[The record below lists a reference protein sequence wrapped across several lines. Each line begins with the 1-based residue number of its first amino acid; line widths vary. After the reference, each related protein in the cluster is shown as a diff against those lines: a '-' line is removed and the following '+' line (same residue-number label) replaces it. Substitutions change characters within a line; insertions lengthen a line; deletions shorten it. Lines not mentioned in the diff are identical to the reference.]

1 MKLSILIVNWNT
13 RDLVISCIN
22 SILENA
28 PDFDYE
34 IIVVDNY
41 SQDGSADALVNLFG
55 HDKKIRV
62 IQSLRN
68 LGFAKGNNLAYDN
81 SSGEYILLL
90 NPDTEVRPEALQ
102 SLVEY
107 LESHPTAG
115 VVGPQLRNPDGTLQP
130 SVRRF
135 PGIWSSMIVFSGL
148 HRFLRPHRYLMDD
161 FSYEETADVDQVMGA
176 ALLTRRSIIKEFG
189 GFLDEKF
196 WLWYEEVDFCKRV
209 KAAGY
214 QIKYYPKAI
223 IMHQGA
229 QSFSQMDVFA
239 RKRAAARSLT
249 YYFGKHGSL
258 FDVAMIRVA
267 LPIVLFAAKL
277 LGYLQKVFRF
287 KLRPHV

>member
-13 RDLVISCIN
+13 RDLVISCVN
-22 SILENA
+22 SVLANA
-28 PDFDYE
+28 PTFDYE
-34 IIVVDNY
+34 IIVVDNF
-41 SQDGSADALVNLFG
+41 SQDGSADVLVSLFG
-55 HDKKIRV
+55 HNKKIRV

-68 LGFAKGNNLAYDN
+68 LGFAKGNNLAYED

-135 PGIWSSMIVFSGL
+135 PGTWSSMIVFSGL
-148 HRFLRPHRYLMDD
+148 HRFFRPHRYLMDD

-176 ALLTRRSIIKEFG
+176 ALLTRRSIIREFG

-214 QIKYYPKAI
+214 QIKYYPKAV

-229 QSFSQMDVFA
+229 QSFSQMQVYK
-239 RKRAAARSLT
+239 RKRVAARSLI
-249 YYFGKHGSL
+249 YYFQKHGNL

-277 LGYLQKVFRF
+277 LDYLQKAFRF
-287 KLRPHV
+287 KLKIHV